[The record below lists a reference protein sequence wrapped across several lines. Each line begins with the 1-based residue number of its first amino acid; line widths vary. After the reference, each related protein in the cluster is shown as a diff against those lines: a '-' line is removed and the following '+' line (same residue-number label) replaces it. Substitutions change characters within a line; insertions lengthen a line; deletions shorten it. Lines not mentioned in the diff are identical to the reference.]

1 MAASHFA
8 ASNDSLISVSGC
20 TGVTVD
26 VAIADII
33 AHLLMAAVLYC
44 AVVCWLLYSA
54 SAAAQHPFR
63 RILISHHII
72 TLLPFILSTHTH
84 TQTLS
89 FPNPGHFVLTRIS
102 GFESAKSRVL
112 NFWGLCCHGISIV
125 FRYWPVTTCGMVCYV
140 ICLWSAGYAL
150 PSPVMPSPVP
160 LLSETVAMAF
170 NTDMPTCMSD
180 DRTTG

>member
-84 TQTLS
+84 THTHTNAKFS
-89 FPNPGHFVLTRIS
+89 KPRAFCFNPDF
-102 GFESAKSRVL
+102 GF
-112 NFWGLCCHGISIV
+112 
-125 FRYWPVTTCGMVCYV
+125 
-140 ICLWSAGYAL
+140 
-150 PSPVMPSPVP
+150 
-160 LLSETVAMAF
+160 
-170 NTDMPTCMSD
+170 
-180 DRTTG
+180 